1 MTTHSPH
8 AELGRV
14 EVTKRTAHASGPSKK
29 TQLIKLLSRK
39 SGADVEAISAKFGW
53 QPHTTRAALSGLCG
67 ADFGIAIESAGT
79 GKPTRY
85 WIVNAPSAAAAG
97 EITDGQ

>member
-8 AELGRV
+8 AELGRI
-14 EVTKRTAHASGPSKK
+14 EVTKRPAHASGPSKK

-39 SGADVEAISAKFGW
+39 SGADVEAISAKFDW

-67 ADFGIAIESAGT
+67 GGFDIAIESAGT